1 MVFNPVSWETHFAS
15 AHAAD
20 VLELIGERTVTLED
34 LEHALLGAGAN
45 PEESREFAALLVS
58 LEELGLIRA
67 L

>member
-20 VLELIGERTVTLED
+20 VLELIGDHAVPINELES
-34 LEHALLGAGAN
+34 ALIGADATSD
-45 PEESREFAALLVS
+45 ESRELLRLLVS

-67 L
+67 C